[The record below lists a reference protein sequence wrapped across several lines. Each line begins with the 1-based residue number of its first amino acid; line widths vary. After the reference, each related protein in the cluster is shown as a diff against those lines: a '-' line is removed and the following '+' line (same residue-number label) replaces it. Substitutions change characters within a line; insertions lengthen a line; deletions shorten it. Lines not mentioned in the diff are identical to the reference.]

1 LSKNK
6 IREEMMRLIIGLL
19 ALAGGM
25 ATTSAAFAQENETD
39 CKDPQT
45 QMEMTSCEQDRY
57 GEADKALNAQ
67 WKTTRAQMA
76 EVDKNLDEGD
86 RGAEKALLTAQRA
99 WISYRDAQ
107 CEAEGFQARGGS
119 MEPMLVAGCLANLS
133 DTRTKELKA
142 LSDALGNN

>member
-1 LSKNK
+1 
-6 IREEMMRLIIGLL
+6 MRFMIGLL

-25 ATTSAAFAQENETD
+25 AVASGVFAQEETD
-39 CKDPQT
+39 CKNPQT

-76 EVDKNLDEGD
+76 EVDENLDEND

>member
-1 LSKNK
+1 
-6 IREEMMRLIIGLL
+6 MRLMIGVL
-19 ALAGGM
+19 ALAGGVI
-25 ATTSAAFAQENETD
+25 AASSAVFAQEAETD

-76 EVDKNLDEGD
+76 EVDKNQEEND